1 MIFQVRG
8 LTGRLLAS
16 IAGVVL
22 ITWLG
27 RLVTPVNETTEGFAY
42 LLFVLIVA
50 SAWGFVEAAVASVL
64 AMLLFNFFFIPPIG
78 TFTIADP
85 KNWVALFSFLATA
98 LVASRLS
105 DIARKRGVEAL
116 ERQNDIERLYT
127 FSRAILLF
135 GSTEPVPKQLAQK
148 IAELF
153 GLTAVVL
160 YDRRSGEFHR
170 AGPADFDGLEDQLR
184 DAALNGTF
192 FTDPLHRRVIAA
204 VRLGSEPIA
213 SLALEGPRIPDS
225 VLQGLANLV
234 AIGLERARSQELAHQ
249 VEADRQSEQLR
260 TALIDS
266 MAHELKT
273 PLTSI
278 KAALTSLLDSSD
290 RSSPSAGELVK
301 IAAEEAQHLQNL
313 IDNAIELARLDT
325 ARIEVHSETS
335 ELASTVRE
343 TVDSMRAEIED
354 RPVEVK
360 QSGELP
366 PISFDRRLVSL
377 ALKQLL
383 DNALKYSPPGTPITI
398 QIRRDDHSAA
408 VEVANHGEGIPPAE
422 QPRIFER
429 FYRSP
434 SVQRRIPGSGLGL
447 SIALRIAEAHNGDLT
462 VASQPGETTF
472 RLTLPTNGQP
482 KTPGAAPTEPRPS
495 GSG

>member
-1 MIFQVRG
+1 
-8 LTGRLLAS
+8 
-16 IAGVVL
+16 
-22 ITWLG
+22 
-27 RLVTPVNETTEGFAY
+27 
-42 LLFVLIVA
+42 
-50 SAWGFVEAAVASVL
+50 
-64 AMLLFNFFFIPPIG
+64 
-78 TFTIADP
+78 
-85 KNWVALFSFLATA
+85 
-98 LVASRLS
+98 
-105 DIARKRGVEAL
+105 
-116 ERQNDIERLYT
+116 
-127 FSRAILLF
+127 
-135 GSTEPVPKQLAQK
+135 
-148 IAELF
+148 
-153 GLTAVVL
+153 
-160 YDRRSGEFHR
+160 
-170 AGPADFDGLEDQLR
+170 
-184 DAALNGTF
+184 
-192 FTDPLHRRVIAA
+192 
-204 VRLGSEPIA
+204 
-213 SLALEGPRIPDS
+213 
-225 VLQGLANLV
+225 
-234 AIGLERARSQELAHQ
+234 

-266 MAHELKT
+266 MAHERKT

-290 RSSPSAGELVK
+290 RSSASASELVK

-313 IDNAIELARLDT
+313 IDNSIELARLDT

-343 TVDSMRAEIED
+343 TVDSMRSEIED

-366 PISFDRRLVSL
+366 PISFDRRLISL

-408 VEVANHGEGIPPAE
+408 VEVANRGEGIPPAE

-462 VASQPGETTF
+462 VVSHPGETTF

-482 KTPGAAPTEPRPS
+482 KAPGEVA
-495 GSG
+495 